1 MLYDFICISCISH
14 NFCPYYSW
22 IVCWLVHLYSP
33 WESSRA
39 PGPAGPQ
46 CQVDLVT
53 EAEKNAGQTQCET
66 FFFRLFQKGYCS
78 CSSEHPMLENDDPMV
93 DMCCLIDI
101 HMFFFGGACTAVLF
115 LDGPAMK
122 RWEPQ
127 EFLRFRAA
135 IHASGRRNLGW
146 GHGTLTSKSIKIGFG
161 RTCAGWWFGTF
172 LIFLNSWDDD
182 PIWLIFFRGV
192 EATNQV
198 AIGSGYGSVPST
210 SHWRFELIWII
221 QAETSHRDSSHR

>member
-1 MLYDFICISCISH
+1 
-14 NFCPYYSW
+14 
-22 IVCWLVHLYSP
+22 LV
-33 WESSRA
+33 SSSIFSM
-39 PGPAGPQ
+39 GILQGLQGLQGPQ
-46 CQVDLVT
+46 CRQADLVT
-53 EAEKNAGQTQCET
+53 EAEKNAGRTQCGT
-66 FFFRLFQKGYCS
+66 LFFFRLFQKGYCS
-78 CSSEHPMLENDDPMV
+78 CSSENPMVENDDPMV
-93 DMCCLIDI
+93 DMCCLMTIIFQIDI
-101 HMFFFGGACTAVLF
+101 QMFFWGACTAVLF

-172 LIFLNSWDDD
+172 FIFPNSWDDD
-182 PIWLIFFRGV
+182 PIWVIFFRGV

-198 AIGSGYGSVPST
+198 ARAFYITLEIRPSI
-210 SHWRFELIWII
+210 IWII
-221 QAETSHRDSSHR
+221 QAETSHRDNSHR